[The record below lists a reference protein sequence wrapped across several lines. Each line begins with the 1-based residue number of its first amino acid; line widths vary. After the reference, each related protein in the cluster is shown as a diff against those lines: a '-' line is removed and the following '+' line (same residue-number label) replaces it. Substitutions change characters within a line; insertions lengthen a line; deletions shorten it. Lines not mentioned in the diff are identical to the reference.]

1 VLFLIIFTSVSLTM
15 LNSLNKTNILII
27 DDNPKNIQLAAN
39 VLKKTDLFNIYFATS
54 GEDGIKQL
62 EKKEYALILLDINMP
77 FLDGYQ
83 TATIIKENPLTEKIP
98 IIFLSANADQHN
110 INKGFEYGA
119 QDYIT
124 KPFQQ
129 HELIHRVKTHVE
141 LFLARQMLQ
150 TEVDESHVL
159 LEQYKDAIDMSSLV
173 SKTDIN
179 GIITYVN
186 EPFCKAS
193 KYSKEELLGKS
204 HRIIRHPNESK
215 QTFREM
221 WSHITNKKIWKG
233 TIENKAKDGS
243 SYFVDAT
250 IIPILNHH
258 NEIIEYISVRTD
270 ITKEIKAKDEI
281 ISAQKEILYKLG
293 EMGELRSQ
301 ETGDHV
307 NRVALYSELLA
318 IEYGL
323 SPIEVEQIKM
333 ASPMHDI
340 GKVGI
345 SDSILLK
352 PAKLTDDEYE
362 EMKKHTTLGYEI
374 FRNSKHR
381 MLQIAATISREHHEK
396 WDGTGYP
403 QGLKGEDIS
412 ICGRITAIA
421 DVFDALSNERVY
433 KKAWSIE
440 DALDYLKEQ
449 SGLAFDPR
457 LVEIFLENREK
468 IIAIKQTYSG

>member
-1 VLFLIIFTSVSLTM
+1 M
-15 LNSLNKTNILII
+15 LNSLNKSNILII

-39 VLKKTDLFNIYFATS
+39 VLKKTDLFNIFYATS
-54 GEDGIKQL
+54 GEDGIKKL
-62 EKKEYALILLDINMP
+62 EKKDYALILLDINMP
-77 FLDGYQ
+77 HLDGYQ
-83 TATIIKENPLTEKIP
+83 TASLIKDNPLTQAIP
-98 IIFLSANADQHN
+98 IIFLSANADQQN
-110 INKGFEYGA
+110 INKGFECGG

-141 LFLARQMLQ
+141 LFLAKQMLQ
-150 TEVDESHVL
+150 EEVDESHVL

-173 SKTDIN
+173 SKTDTN
-179 GIITYVN
+179 GVITYVN
-186 EPFCKAS
+186 EPFCTTS
-193 KYSKEELLGKS
+193 QYTTEELIGKS
-204 HRIIRHPNESK
+204 HRIIRHPNVSK
-215 QTFREM
+215 KFFKEM
-221 WSHITNKKIWKG
+221 WDTIKAKKIWKG
-233 TIENKAKDGS
+233 TIENRAKDGS

-270 ITKEIKAKDEI
+270 ITKEIQAKDEI
-281 ISAQKEILYKLG
+281 ISAQKEILFNIG

-307 NRVALYSELLA
+307 HRVALYSEVLA
-318 IEYGL
+318 IGYGL
-323 SPIEVEQIKM
+323 SDKEVDQIKM

-352 PAKLTDDEYE
+352 PARLTDEEYE

-374 FRNSKHR
+374 FKNSKHR
-381 MLQIAATISREHHEK
+381 MLQIAATISKEHHEK
-396 WDGTGYP
+396 WDGSGYP
-403 QGLKGEDIS
+403 MGLKGEEIA

-440 DALDYLKEQ
+440 DAVAYIKDERAK
-449 SGLAFDPR
+449 AFDPK
-457 LVEIFLENREK
+457 LVDIFLENIDK
-468 IIAIKQTYSG
+468 IIAIKNLHNR

>member
-1 VLFLIIFTSVSLTM
+1 M

-39 VLKKTDLFNIYFATS
+39 VLKKTDLFNIFYATS

-62 EKKEYALILLDINMP
+62 EKKDYALILLDINMP
-77 FLDGYQ
+77 QLDGYE
-83 TATIIKENPLTEKIP
+83 TANRIKANPHTEPIP
-98 IIFLSANADQHN
+98 IIFLSANADQQN
-110 INKGFEYGA
+110 INKGFEYGG
-119 QDYIT
+119 QDYIV

-129 HELIHRVKTHVE
+129 HELIHRVKTHAE
-141 LFLARQMLQ
+141 LFLARQKLQ
-150 TEVDESHVL
+150 EEVDESHVL

-173 SKTDIN
+173 SKTDID

-193 KYSKEELLGKS
+193 QYSKEELLGKS
-204 HRIIRHPNESK
+204 HRIIRHPNVSK
-215 QTFREM
+215 KFFQKM
-221 WSHITNKKIWKG
+221 WATIKAKKVWKG
-233 TIENKAKDGS
+233 TIENRAKDGS

-250 IIPILNHH
+250 IIPILNHT

-270 ITKEIKAKDEI
+270 ITKEIQAKDEI

-318 IEYGL
+318 IAYGL
-323 SPIEVEQIKM
+323 SDIEVEQIKM

-352 PAKLTDDEYE
+352 PSRLTDEEYE
-362 EMKKHTTLGYEI
+362 EMKTHTTLGYEI
-374 FRNSKHR
+374 FKNSKHK
-381 MLQIAATISREHHEK
+381 MLQVAARISREHHEK
-396 WDGTGYP
+396 WDGSGYP

-412 ICGRITAIA
+412 VCGRITALA

-433 KKAWSIE
+433 KEAWPIQE
-440 DALDYLKEQ
+440 TVDYIKNERAK
-449 SGLAFDPR
+449 AFDPK
-457 LVEIFLENREK
+457 LVDIFLENIEK
-468 IIAIKQTYSG
+468 ILEIKNSHNH